1 MSIFPSQ
8 SKLIEDLSNS
18 RRNCF
23 IACDFSPPKLDNPQG
38 LKLATSLNPDMFSVS
53 YNPGQSVKLN
63 PIFASFWIQN
73 ETKISSIFTLATGNM
88 NPKCLEKLLLNAHVL
103 GLTNAVF
110 VMGDSSS
117 KTISATK
124 ALELTARMNFGLDV
138 GNNQLDIPTNFCIG
152 STIDISKNW
161 DHEISLTKKKI
172 DSGAEFFLAQAQ
184 FDISKVVQFLESYRD
199 KIGAHIE
206 IPILWGVQMITK
218 GSSSF
223 TSIPDYMK
231 RDLDLGRSGLDIALE
246 IFDQYFAYG
255 IDSFYLLPPFF
266 RTGKRDYD
274 LAEELISALTS
285 N

>member
-1 MSIFPSQ
+1 M
-8 SKLIEDLSNS
+8 
-18 RRNCF
+18 
-23 IACDFSPPKLDNPQG
+23 
-38 LKLATSLNPDMFSVS
+38 
-53 YNPGQSVKLN
+53 
-63 PIFASFWIQN
+63 
-73 ETKISSIFTLATGNM
+73 
-88 NPKCLEKLLLNAHVL
+88 
-103 GLTNAVF
+103 
-110 VMGDSSS
+110 
-117 KTISATK
+117 
-124 ALELTARMNFGLDV
+124 
-138 GNNQLDIPTNFCIG
+138 DIPTNFCIG

-161 DHEISLTKKKI
+161 DHEILLTKKKI

-199 KIGAHIE
+199 KIGTHIE

-223 TSIPDYMK
+223 SSIPDDMK

-266 RTGKRDYD
+266 RTGKRDYA